1 MIKTIEYNDGE
12 SRLQGHVEVLKESD
26 GLYTITS
33 YIEDKIYGIPWE
45 HVSPDNVSTISK
57 KQESGISKE
66 LKKMGENIKTK
77 NVYDNLQDKG
87 YSAL

>member
-12 SRLQGHVEVLKESD
+12 SRLQGHVEVLKEPD